1 MKKRLFALFAIAL
14 ALVPSVAQAETLSQ
28 ARLDA
33 IKQRCAV
40 IQTTLDQL
48 QRRDLV
54 ARTNRGRAYEAQ
66 IKQIDSLA
74 TRLRNNDI
82 VAPMLQEP
90 TTRFKT
96 VVEAFR
102 LAYVSYDDRMT
113 DIRETDCS
121 SQPQSF
127 AMKLEELKVL
137 RQAVGAEVT
146 KGEEAL
152 AQYRL
157 GIVQLREGVVDG
169 KKETN

>member
-1 MKKRLFALFAIAL
+1 MKKRLFILLAIP
-14 ALVPSVAQAETLSQ
+14 LVFLPAPAHADTLNQ

-33 IKQRCAV
+33 IRQRCAV

-82 VAPMLQEP
+82 AAPMLEQP
-90 TTRFKT
+90 TARLKV
-96 VVEAFR
+96 VVESFR
-102 LAYVSYDDRMT
+102 VAYVAYDDRMT
-113 DIRETDCS
+113 DLRETDCRNQ
-121 SQPQSF
+121 SQVF
-127 AMKLEELKVL
+127 ALKLEELKVM
-137 RQAVGAEVT
+137 RQVVGVEVT

-157 GIVQLREGVVDG
+157 GLLQLRESLADG
-169 KKETN
+169 KKETD